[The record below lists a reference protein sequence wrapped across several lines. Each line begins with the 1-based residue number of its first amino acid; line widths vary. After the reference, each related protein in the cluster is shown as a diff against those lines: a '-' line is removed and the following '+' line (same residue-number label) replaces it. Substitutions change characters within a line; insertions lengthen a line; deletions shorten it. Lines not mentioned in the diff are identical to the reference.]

1 MVAGPPKVN
10 LLLSV
15 LDLEPGASYGWPR
28 RVSAEGLLAGRTHL
42 ADTGTLIAFLQI
54 LSQSFT
60 VVPPPLSTTVF
71 LLRRRRRQARRR
83 PSALLAFGRVRGW
96 GEISRRPR
104 PGISRFAVSDGTRNC
119 GRGLRPSLKPRPG
132 LRRSQQD
139 RDPRVAGDCRDARA
153 FVFKSVNFL
162 FAQPASQIHPSTKEV
177 SWQVGA
183 GCQDPRM
190 LF

>member
-1 MVAGPPKVN
+1 MVAGLPKVHIH
-10 LLLSV
+10 LSV
-15 LDLEPGASYGWPR
+15 FELDASASYGGSA
-28 RVSAEGLLAGRTHL
+28 RVSAEGLLAGRVHL
-42 ADTGTLIAFLQI
+42 ADTGELIAFLPI

-119 GRGLRPSLKPRPG
+119 GRGLRPSLNQQNG
-132 LRRSQQD
+132 DLGVIWRS
-139 RDPRVAGDCRDARA
+139 RDACA
-153 FVFKSVNFL
+153 FVFKGSNFL
-162 FAQPASQIHPSTKEV
+162 LAQPASQIHPSTKGV
-177 SWQVGA
+177 PWQV
-183 GCQDPRM
+183 PVKTSRM